1 MAKDTT
7 KNTTEKTKKK
17 IGLST
22 QIFIALLLG
31 ALLGVVIHYWI
42 PSSYIK
48 DTVIVEGVLY
58 VIGQGFIRLMQ
69 MLVVPLVFCSL
80 ICGSMAIGDTKTL
93 GKVGVKT
100 IGFYLVTTAL
110 AVCVALGSALL
121 INPGRGLDMDAV
133 QKGTVSST
141 TEATSLV
148 DTLLNIIPK
157 NPVQSM
163 ANGDMLPI
171 IVFALFVGIMLAK
184 LGTRGSVVANFFSQF
199 NDVMMEMTMA
209 IMKIAPIGVFCLI
222 ARTFATVGF
231 SAFAPM
237 LKYMGNVTLA
247 LAIQCLVVYQILL
260 FVFTRLN
267 PFKFIKKFLPVMGF
281 AFSTATSNATI
292 PMSIDTLSKKM
303 GVSKQISSFTI
314 PLGATIN
321 MDGTSIMQGVAVV
334 FIAQA
339 YGIPLTMGNLATVVV
354 TATLASIGTAG
365 VPSVGLVTL
374 AMVLNS
380 VGLPTEGIALIM
392 GIDRI
397 LDMIR
402 TAVNITGDAVCT
414 TIVCHQ
420 EGSLNREVF
429 NKD

>member
-1 MAKDTT
+1 MAK
-7 KNTTEKTKKK
+7 NSTEKTKKK
-17 IGLST
+17 LGLST
-22 QIFIALLLG
+22 QIFISLLIG
-31 ALLGVVIHYWI
+31 ALFGVVIHYWV

-58 VIGQGFIRLMQ
+58 VVGQGFIRLMQ

-133 QKGTVSST
+133 QKGTVSSA

-209 IMKIAPIGVFCLI
+209 IMKVAPIGVFCLI

-321 MDGTSIMQGVAVV
+321 MDGTSIMQGVAVI